1 MEEEVDE
8 LVAELEAS
16 MDHDDLQVPMEH
28 LDEPNNSG
36 ATASAG
42 GNSASTFI
50 SLLPPEL
57 LAKVLQFVPHPVL
70 LTTLRLVGKHISDAA
85 EAEAATRTQLK
96 LQESLTAGFSA
107 DARLLPADIVALTWR
122 VQHALHHPSHRR
134 HFRSKYRAI
143 LFNLKDPKNPD
154 LRHRLAL
161 GELQPEELLHLRT
174 RELAGDA
181 LQQQRSAWR
190 QKERESKLAL
200 TGTVV
205 ASLPTC
211 SGASG
216 VGAMSAKCI
225 EQFEPGGWQLIVRAL
240 MQLALTAKR
249 GGRSR
254 IA

>member
-190 QKERESKLAL
+190 QKRTREQTRPDRDCGGFVTNLFRCERCGRNECKVHRA
-200 TGTVV
+200 
-205 ASLPTC
+205 
-211 SGASG
+211 
-216 VGAMSAKCI
+216 
-225 EQFEPGGWQLIVRAL
+225 VRA
-240 MQLALTAKR
+240 
-249 GGRSR
+249 GRMAVDR
-254 IA
+254 ARTYATCTHCKERWEV